1 MRQRF
6 LPATAGD
13 RQDPPDLVRAPQRG
27 LESIGPV
34 LRGRF
39 ALISLGGAVYAAA

>member
-13 RQDPPDLVRAPQRG
+13 RQDPPDLVRALQRG
-27 LESIGPV
+27 LESIGRV
-34 LRGRF
+34 LRG
-39 ALISLGGAVYAAA
+39 GD